1 MSIYNRD
8 IRYGSAA
15 RDAMMHG
22 INGLADA
29 VASTLGPRGK
39 LVAIKRGYHDTI
51 YTKDG
56 VSVAK
61 EVFYPDKFKNMG
73 AETLSNVA
81 LRTGMRCGDG
91 TSTSIVLARALLT
104 HGGPILQSEVD
115 SIVEWLHA
123 SARPVSGYDD
133 WLHVALVSA
142 NGDMDVARLIADT
155 LRTVSADGSSPL
167 DAQVTIEL
175 SPEMGLKSEV
185 VKGMSFQR
193 GYVSPYLVTNTDK
206 MTAELDNPLVLVM
219 DKHVHN
225 FSDVFEQLNHVA
237 KNNRSLLL
245 IAREIGGDALTTL
258 INNKVKNGLRVCAV
272 SAANLTEDFL
282 EDICVSTGASLTDGA
297 LGSAKKVIVHHDKT
311 VIVEGGGDT
320 GAISARCTMLREAG
334 KKDRLAR
341 LSGGVAVLWVG
352 GSTEAEASE
361 RRDRVDDALNATRS
375 AIEMGIVPG
384 GGCALLHAGSALP
397 DGAVRSACEAPIRQI
412 LKNAG
417 IDAVDVLER
426 VDGTVGYDVR
436 ADRFGDMF
444 EMGIIDPLKV
454 VVSALKDAA
463 SVAMLVSNT
472 EVGIVEL
479 DEPVAAGRV
488 RV

>member
-1 MSIYNRD
+1 MSIFNRE
-8 IRYGSAA
+8 IRYGSAVREA
-15 RDAMMHG
+15 VMAG

-29 VASTLGPRGK
+29 VGSTMGPKGK
-39 LVAIKRGYHDTI
+39 LVAIKLGYHDVR

-73 AETLSNVA
+73 AETLSGVA
-81 LRTGMRCGDG
+81 LRTGMRAGDG
-91 TSTSIVLARALLT
+91 TSTATVLARALLT
-104 HGGPILQSEVD
+104 HGSPIVQSEVD
-115 SIVEWLHA
+115 AVVEWLHA
-123 SARPVSGYDD
+123 SAHPVSGYDD
-133 WLHVALVSA
+133 WLNVALVSA
-142 NGDMDVARLIADT
+142 NGDMEVARLIADT

-225 FSDVFEQLNHVA
+225 LTDVWEHLNYA
-237 KNNRSLLL
+237 ATERRALLL
-245 IAREIGGDALTTL
+245 IAREIGGEALNTILT
-258 INNKVKNGLRVCAV
+258 NKVKNGLKVCAV

-282 EDICVSTGASLTDGA
+282 EDICVATNASMTEKRFGK
-297 LGSAKKVIVHHDKT
+297 AKKAIIYHDKT
-311 VIVEGGGDT
+311 VIIEGGGD
-320 GAISARCTMLREAG
+320 ALEIEARCNMLREHG

-417 IDAVDVLER
+417 IDADEIMER
-426 VDGTVGYDVR
+426 VDGLVGYDVR
-436 ADRFGDMF
+436 GDQFGDMF

-463 SVAMLVSNT
+463 SVAMLVANT

-479 DEPVAAGRV
+479 DEPERRTPV
-488 RV
+488 RA

>member
-1 MSIYNRD
+1 MSIFNRE
-8 IRYGSAA
+8 ILYGEDCRA
-15 RDAMMHG
+15 RMMEG

-29 VASTLGPRGK
+29 VGSTMGPRGK
-39 LVAIKRGYHDTI
+39 LVAIKLGYHDVR

-73 AETLSNVA
+73 AETLSGVA
-81 LRTGMRCGDG
+81 LRTGMRAGDG
-91 TSTSIVLARALLT
+91 TSTATVLARALLT
-104 HGGPILQSEVD
+104 HGSPILQSEVD
-115 SIVEWLHA
+115 SVVESLHA
-123 SARPVSGYDD
+123 QSRPVSGYAD
-133 WLHVALVSA
+133 WLNVALVSA
-142 NGDMDVARLIADT
+142 NGDTEVARLIADT
-155 LRTVSADGSSPL
+155 LKTVSADGSSPL

-175 SPEMGLKSEV
+175 SPEMGLRSEV

-206 MTAELDNPLVLVM
+206 MMAELDNPLILVM

-225 FSDVFEQLNHVA
+225 LPDVWEVLNKAA
-237 KNNRSLLL
+237 KEGRSLLL
-245 IAREIGGDALTTL
+245 IAREIGGEALSTVLT
-258 INNKVKNGLRVCAV
+258 NKVKNGLRVCAV
-272 SAANLTEDFL
+272 SAANLTEDFM
-282 EDICVSTGASLTDGA
+282 EDICVATGASMTDHA
-297 LGSAKKVIVHHDKT
+297 LGLAKKVIVYHDKT
-311 VIVEGGGDT
+311 VIIEGGGDVSE
-320 GAISARCTMLREAG
+320 IEARCGMLREHG

-375 AIEMGIVPG
+375 AIEMGVVPG
-384 GGCALLHAGSALP
+384 GGLALLHAGSTLP
-397 DGAVRSACEAPIRQI
+397 DGAVRFACEAPIRQI

-417 IDAVDVLER
+417 IDAAEIMERLE
-426 VDGTVGYDVR
+426 GSVGYDVR
-436 ADRFGDMF
+436 GDRFGDMF
-444 EMGIIDPLKV
+444 AMGVIDPLKV

-479 DEPVAAGRV
+479 DEPERNTTV
-488 RV
+488 RR